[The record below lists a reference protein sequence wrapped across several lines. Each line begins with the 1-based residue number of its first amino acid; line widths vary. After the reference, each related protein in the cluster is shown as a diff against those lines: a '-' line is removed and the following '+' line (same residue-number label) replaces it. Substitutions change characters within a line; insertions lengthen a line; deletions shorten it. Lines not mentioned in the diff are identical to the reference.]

1 MNTMLK
7 KNMLT
12 NRMRLALLA
21 LSLITATAVAQTM
34 PGQAVQDQTTEDQT
48 DQEQVGQEQAA
59 HEQTADD
66 QGESQEAEA
75 QDVAEQDVEEQG
87 AEEQDAEDE
96 GAGEPTTKDAVIGES
111 VERQLPGD
119 QTFHPLA
126 RDPSVLQT
134 ERGDRVEKQQVDGQ
148 VMETVKLGGIIAP
161 LYFDSGAIALRKGD
175 VEKIRRAMESVRDKA
190 NVRLH
195 LIGHAD
201 NQRLSPELTARYGD
215 NQGLSNERAGE
226 VAELLQ
232 RALTLPPEAIA
243 FEGLGD
249 TKPVASNATDAGRA
263 RNRRVEVEVWYD
275 EPKAATKAQE
285 VVVREELRQIKV
297 CRVQELCLMRFQE
310 GQARR
315 TRVNN
320 LVSALH
326 YGEEGVEVSPAFIE
340 QVRKGFANLEGKQNV
355 TAKFI
360 GYTDDQNLSDR
371 NARIYGDAVA
381 LSKARAQRAALA
393 VQQALNLPAAA
404 VQSDGRGA
412 TAVIGAND
420 TPQGRELNR
429 RIEVQF
435 WYDDPLRELP
445 EEAQMCPAEADNEI
459 VTRVY
464 QPTGGPL
471 PVLTMDGSDIVTP
484 PGLTDRLHS
493 AMAEIQDRDNVRL
506 RFIGYTGN
514 ARLDRRTASVYED
527 DIGLSTAR
535 ARRAMDTIR
544 SLMQLGPEQVEHE
557 GHGFVQA
564 ADVPNDGFIQGADS
578 YIEVQVVYD
587 EPVLRDDYE
596 GVDITRLTRELTPRN
611 AFGLNPM
618 HISVNGEPIDDPGRS
633 SADVQRCTDV
643 ALDDAGIRFQFDDLK
658 AQPRLSVSAAP
669 QVALVDE
676 PVRFRMYSNYGS
688 FIHRAEVHIQEKGQS
703 VQAPPLAAV
712 VLDANGEAE
721 WQPSVTDIPS
731 AGRELQYVLRV
742 YDEQGRF
749 DETSPRPLWLV
760 NAKTD
765 GSVADVPATAAA
777 EGAPPLAG
785 YGESHIAK
793 RNIRIGGNTI
803 AVRGSGIPAGHSVW
817 VAGRPVPV
825 DAKGDFIA
833 EEILPEGLHT
843 VEVSV
848 LDAEGNG
855 NLYLR
860 DLEMRDRDRFL
871 VGIAD
876 LTASKTK
883 TTGPADLLQGENTG
897 FERSSNF
904 DGRLAFFGTQKFGN
918 GWRVTASADTREG
931 PVKDLFG
938 NFLDKAPDALF
949 RRIDPDYH
957 YPTFGDDGIVE
968 EMAPTLGK
976 FYLRAERG
984 DDFAMWGN
992 FKTDYAGNELAQVD
1006 RGLYGA
1012 DAEWKADATTAFGER
1027 RAVVSGFAAEP
1038 GTIGGRDEFRGT
1050 GGSLFYLHN
1059 QDILNGSERL
1069 RIEMRDKDSQLVTG
1083 TVELRP
1089 GLDYDIDYLQGRVL
1103 LSEPLS
1109 STGGDNMLVRSGG
1122 LSGSEAWLVARYEY
1136 TPGFDEIDTLTTGG
1150 QAHMWINDHIG
1161 LGVTGSRSS
1170 GDADDNSVLGMD
1182 LTLRKSDATWLKLQ
1196 SGRTTGMASNS
1207 QYSYDGGFGFA
1218 GTDPSAFNDA
1228 SASGYRADF
1237 SLGIG
1242 DVFKRGK
1249 GRVTLY
1255 TQAQDAG
1262 YSAPGLGTLSDR
1274 TYYGGTLD
1282 LPIGDKLSVIGKA
1295 DHREQDAG
1303 LTLEAAEVNVKYQLN
1318 DRWSVASGVR
1328 NDKREDLRAVVPLT
1342 QEQGQRTDA
1351 VVHVGYDPA
1360 GKWNAWGFAQG
1371 TLSKDG
1377 DRQDNNRLGAGAAM
1391 RIGEK
1396 LRVEAEASAGDLG
1409 PGGRLGTSY
1418 LVSDKTS
1425 LYLNYAL
1432 ENERGDILN
1441 GTNLSGQ
1448 RGSLVW
1454 GVKHRLADSSSVYA
1468 EERYQDANESH
1479 GLTHA
1484 AGMSLNLD
1492 DHWTL
1497 GANAELGTLQNSDT
1511 AAETDRRAGGVRVA
1525 YSNGSTQVSS
1535 GIEYR
1540 NDDGEQADATHVER
1554 TTWLFRNN
1562 FKLQMSDDWRL
1573 VGKLDHSMSDSS
1585 QGQFYDGKFTEGV
1598 VGFGYRPVLNNRLNA
1613 LAKYTYFYNV
1623 PTTDQ
1628 VALDGT
1634 AAQFIQK
1641 SHIASVDATFELNP
1655 SWSVGGKYAYRLGS
1669 VSLDRE
1675 NPEFFDNRAQLL
1687 IVRTDVR
1694 VFDKWE
1700 GLVEARRLQ
1709 LPDLDESRSGM
1720 LLGVY
1725 RYFGEHVKAGVG
1737 YNFTDF
1743 SENLTD
1749 LSYRHQGVFVNVVG
1763 AL

>member
-1 MNTMLK
+1 MLK

-12 NRMRLALLA
+12 KGMLLA
-21 LSLITATAVAQTM
+21 LSLMTATAVAQT
-34 PGQAVQDQTTEDQT
+34 AEDQPAS
-48 DQEQVGQEQAA
+48 DQ
-59 HEQTADD
+59 
-66 QGESQEAEA
+66 
-75 QDVAEQDVEEQG
+75 
-87 AEEQDAEDE
+87 
-96 GAGEPTTKDAVIGES
+96 TTKDAPIRES
-111 VERQLPGD
+111 VERHLPGD
-119 QTFHPLA
+119 QAFRPQV

-134 ERGDRVEKQQVDGQ
+134 ERGDRVEKQQVDGE

-161 LYFDSGAIALRKGD
+161 LHFDSGAITLRAKD
-175 VEKIRRAMESVRDKA
+175 IEKIRRAMESVQGKA

-215 NQGLSNERAGE
+215 NQGLSSERAGE

-243 FEGLGD
+243 FEGMGD

-275 EPKAATKAQE
+275 EPKAATKEQE
-285 VVVREELRQIKV
+285 VLVKDDLRQIKV
-297 CRVQELCLMRFQE
+297 CRVQELCLMRFQD
-310 GQARR
+310 GHARR

-320 LVSALH
+320 LVTALH
-326 YGEEGVEVSPAFIE
+326 YSEEGVEVTPAFIE

-355 TAKFI
+355 TAKFV
-360 GYTDDQNLSDR
+360 GYADDMALSDR

-381 LSKARAQRAALA
+381 LSKARAHRAALA

-412 TAVIGAND
+412 TTFLGAND

-445 EEAQMCPAEADNEI
+445 EEPQMCPAEADNEI
-459 VTRVY
+459 VTRVH
-464 QPTGGPL
+464 QPSSGPL
-471 PVLTMDGSDIVTP
+471 PALTLEASEIVIP
-484 PGLTDRLHS
+484 AGLTDRLRS
-493 AMAEIQDRDNVRL
+493 AMAEVQDRENVRL

-514 ARLDRRTASVYED
+514 ERLDRRTTSVYED
-527 DIGLSTAR
+527 DIGLSAAR

-544 SLMQLGPEQVEHE
+544 SLMELSPEQVEHE

-564 ADVPNDGFIQGADS
+564 KDVPNDGFIQGEDS
-578 YIEVQVVYD
+578 WIEVQVVYD

-658 AQPRLSVSAAP
+658 AQPRLAVSASP

-688 FIHRAEVHIQEKGQS
+688 FFQRAEVLIHEKGQS
-703 VQAPPLAAV
+703 AQAAPLAAV
-712 VLDANGEAE
+712 TLDANGEAE
-721 WQPSVTDIPS
+721 WQPAVADIPS

-742 YDEQGRF
+742 YDDKGRF

-760 NAKTD
+760 NAKDD
-765 GSVADVPATAAA
+765 GSVADVPATTTA
-777 EGAPPLAG
+777 EGAVPPLAG

-793 RNIRIGGNTI
+793 RNIRIGGNTV
-803 AVRGSGIPAGHSVW
+803 AVRGSGIPEGHRVW

-843 VEVSV
+843 VEVAV

-860 DLEMRDRDRFL
+860 DLEMRSRDRFF
-871 VGIAD
+871 VGVAD
-876 LTASKTK
+876 LTVSKNSTS
-883 TTGPADLLQGENTG
+883 GPADLLEGENTAY
-897 FERSSNF
+897 ERSSSF
-904 DGRLAFFGTQKFGN
+904 DGRLAFYGTEKFGN
-918 GWRVTASADTREG
+918 GWRLTGSADTREG

-976 FYLRAERG
+976 FYLRAEHG

-992 FKTDYAGNELAQVD
+992 FKTDYAGNEMAQVD

-1012 DAEWKADATTAFGER
+1012 NAEWKADATTTFGER
-1027 RAVVSGFAAEP
+1027 RASVSGFAAEP
-1038 GTIGGRDEFRGT
+1038 GTIGGRDEYRGT
-1050 GGSLFYLHN
+1050 GGSLFYLRN
-1059 QDILNGSERL
+1059 QDILTGSERL
-1069 RIEMRDKDSQLVTG
+1069 RIELRDKDSQLVTG

-1089 GLDYDIDYLQGRVL
+1089 GLDYDIDYLQGRIL

-1109 STGGDNMLVRSGG
+1109 STGGDNMLVRNGG
-1122 LSGSEAWLVARYEY
+1122 LSGNEAWLVARYEY

-1150 QAHMWINDHIG
+1150 QAHVWINDHVG
-1161 LGVTGSRSS
+1161 VGVTGSRSS
-1170 GDADDNSVLGMD
+1170 DDAADSGVLGAD
-1182 LTLRKSDATWLKLQ
+1182 LTLRKSTDTWLKLQ
-1196 SGRTTGMASNS
+1196 GGRTTGMASNS
-1207 QYSYDGGFGFA
+1207 LYSYDGGFGFT
-1218 GTDPSAFNDA
+1218 GNDPSAFDNA
-1228 SASGYRADF
+1228 EASGYRADL

-1242 DVFKRGK
+1242 DVFKQGK

-1262 YSAPGLGTLSDR
+1262 YSAPGLGTTSDR

-1282 LPIGDKLSVIGKA
+1282 LPIGDKLSVVGKA

-1318 DRWSVASGVR
+1318 DRWKVAAGVR

-1351 VVHVGYDPA
+1351 VVHVGYDA
-1360 GKWNAWGFAQG
+1360 ASKWNAWGFAQG

-1377 DRQDNNRLGAGAAM
+1377 DRQDNGRLGAGAAM
-1391 RIGEK
+1391 RLGEK

-1418 LVSDKTS
+1418 LVSEKTS

-1441 GTNLSGQ
+1441 GSNVSGQ
-1448 RGSLVW
+1448 RGSLV
-1454 GVKHRLADSSSVYA
+1454 GGMKHRLTDSSSVYA
-1468 EERYQDANESH
+1468 EERYQDANEAR

-1484 AGMSLNLD
+1484 AGMSLNLA

-1497 GANAELGTLQNSDT
+1497 GANAELGTLQNSET

-1525 YSNGSTQVSS
+1525 YTNGPTQVSS

-1540 NDDGEQADATHVER
+1540 ADDGEQPDATHVER

-1562 FKLQMSDDWRL
+1562 FKFQMSDDWRL
-1573 VGKLDHSMSDSS
+1573 VGKLDHSKSESS

-1598 VGFGYRPVLNNRLNA
+1598 VGFGYRPVLHNRLNA

-1628 VALDGT
+1628 VALNGT

-1641 SHIASVDATFELNP
+1641 SHIASVDATYELTP

-1675 NPEFFDNRAQLL
+1675 NPEFFDNRAQLVIL
-1687 IVRTDVR
+1687 RTDLR
-1694 VFDKWE
+1694 LFDKWE
-1700 GLVEARRLQ
+1700 GLVEARRLH

-1749 LSYRHQGVFVNVVG
+1749 LSYRHRGVFLNVVG

>member
-1 MNTMLK
+1 MLK
-7 KNMLT
+7 KNMLKKS
-12 NRMRLALLA
+12 MLLG
-21 LSLITATAVAQTM
+21 LSLMTATVLAQTA
-34 PGQAVQDQTTEDQT
+34 GD
-48 DQEQVGQEQAA
+48 QAA
-59 HEQTADD
+59 SD
-66 QGESQEAEA
+66 QIQET
-75 QDVAEQDVEEQG
+75 
-87 AEEQDAEDE
+87 
-96 GAGEPTTKDAVIGES
+96 PIRES
-111 VERQLPGD
+111 VERHLPGD
-119 QTFHPLA
+119 QAFRPEV

-134 ERGDRVEKQQVDGQ
+134 ERGDHVEKQQVDGQ

-161 LYFDSGAIALRKGD
+161 LQFDSGAITLRAKD
-175 VEKIRRAMESVRDKA
+175 VEKIRRAMESVQGKA

-215 NQGLSNERAGE
+215 NQGLSRERAGE

-243 FEGLGD
+243 FEGMGD
-249 TKPVASNATDAGRA
+249 TRPVAGNATDAGRA

-275 EPKAATKAQE
+275 EPKAATKEQE
-285 VVVREELRQIKV
+285 VLVKEELRQIKV
-297 CRVQELCLMRFQE
+297 CRVQELCVMRFQE

-326 YGEEGVEVSPAFIE
+326 YGEEGVEVTPAFIE

-355 TAKFI
+355 IAKFV
-360 GYTDDQNLSDR
+360 GYTDDMALSDR

-381 LSKARAQRAALA
+381 LSKARAHRAALA
-393 VQQALNLPAAA
+393 VQQALNLPTAS

-412 TAVIGAND
+412 TAFVGAND
-420 TPQGRELNR
+420 MPQGRELNR

-445 EEAQMCPAEADNEI
+445 EEPQMCPAEADKEI
-459 VTRVY
+459 VTRIH
-464 QPTGGPL
+464 QPSGGPL

-484 PGLTDRLHS
+484 PGLTDRLRA
-493 AMAEIQDRDNVRL
+493 AMAEVKDRDNVRL

-514 ARLDRRTASVYED
+514 ERLDRRTASVYED
-527 DIGLSTAR
+527 DIGLSAAR

-544 SLMQLGPEQVEHE
+544 SLMELSPEQVEHE

-564 ADVPNDGFIQGADS
+564 KDVPNEGFVQGADS

-618 HISVNGEPIDDPGRS
+618 HISVNGQPIDDPGRS

-658 AQPRLSVSAAP
+658 AQPRLSVSASP

-688 FIHRAEVHIQEKGQS
+688 FIQRAEVRIQEKGQS
-703 VQAPPLAAV
+703 VQATPLAAV
-712 VLDANGEAE
+712 TLDANGEAE
-721 WQPSVTDIPS
+721 WQPAVVDIPS

-760 NAKTD
+760 NAQGD
-765 GSVADVPATAAA
+765 GSVADIPVTATA
-777 EGAPPLAG
+777 EGAAPPLAG
-785 YGESHIAK
+785 YGESHIAT

-803 AVRGSGIPAGHSVW
+803 AVRGGGIPEGHTVW

-843 VEVSV
+843 VEVAV

-860 DLEMRDRDRFL
+860 DLEMRERDRFF
-871 VGIAD
+871 VGVAD
-876 LTASKTK
+876 LTASTNS
-883 TTGPADLLQGENTG
+883 TSGPADLLQGENTA
-897 FERSSNF
+897 FERSSSF
-904 DGRLAFFGTQKFGN
+904 DGRLAFFGTEKFGN
-918 GWRVTASADTREG
+918 GWRVTGSADTREG
-931 PVKDLFG
+931 PVQDIFG

-957 YPTFGDDGIVE
+957 YSTFGDDGTVE

-976 FYLRAERG
+976 FYLRAEHG
-984 DDFAMWGN
+984 DDYAMWGN

-1006 RGLYGA
+1006 RGLYGGN
-1012 DAEWKADATTAFGER
+1012 AEWKADSTTAFGER

-1038 GTIGGRDEFRGT
+1038 GTIAGREEFRGT
-1050 GGSLFYLHN
+1050 GGSLFYLRN
-1059 QDILNGSERL
+1059 QDILTGSERL

-1109 STGGDNMLVRSGG
+1109 STGGDNMLVHNGG
-1122 LSGSEAWLVARYEY
+1122 LSGDEAWLVARYEY

-1150 QAHMWINDHIG
+1150 QAHVWVNDHVGIG
-1161 LGVTGSRSS
+1161 LTGSSSS
-1170 GDADDNSVLGMD
+1170 GDAEDSGVLGVD
-1182 LTLRKSDATWLKLQ
+1182 LTLRKTTETWLKLQ
-1196 SGRTTGMASNS
+1196 GGRTTGLASHS
-1207 QYSYDGGFGFA
+1207 LYSYDGGFGFT
-1218 GTDPSAFNDA
+1218 GTDPTAFADA
-1228 SASGYRADF
+1228 EANGYRADV

-1242 DVFKRGK
+1242 DVFKQGK

-1262 YSAPGLGTLSDR
+1262 YSAPGLGTPSDR

-1282 LPIGDKLSVIGKA
+1282 LPIGDKLSVVGKA

-1303 LTLEAAEVNVKYQLN
+1303 LTLDAAEVNVKYQLN
-1318 DRWSVASGVR
+1318 DRWSVATGVR
-1328 NDKREDLRAVVPLT
+1328 NDKREDQRAVVPLT

-1351 VVHVGYDPA
+1351 VVHMGYDSA
-1360 GKWNAWGFAQG
+1360 SIWNAWGFAQG
-1371 TLSKDG
+1371 TVSKDG
-1377 DRQDNNRLGAGAAM
+1377 DRQDNGRLGAGAA
-1391 RIGEK
+1391 
-1396 LRVEAEASAGDLG
+1396 LRGNKFRLEAEVSAGDLG
-1409 PGGRLGTSY
+1409 PGGRVGTSY
-1418 LVSDKTS
+1418 MVSDKTT

-1432 ENERGDILN
+1432 ENEHGDVVD
-1441 GTNLSGQ
+1441 GTNLGGQ
-1448 RGSLVW
+1448 RGSLV
-1454 GVKHRLADSSSVYA
+1454 GGMKHRLADSSSVYA
-1468 EERYQDANESH
+1468 EERYQDANEAR

-1484 AGMSLNLD
+1484 AGLSLNLD
-1492 DHWTL
+1492 DHWTV
-1497 GANAELGTLQNSDT
+1497 GANAELGTLQNSET
-1511 AAETDRRAGGVRVA
+1511 AAETDRRASGVRVA
-1525 YSNGSTQVSS
+1525 YTNGPTQISS
-1535 GIEYR
+1535 GVEYR
-1540 NDDGEQADATHVER
+1540 NDDAEQPDATHVER

-1562 FKLQMSDDWRL
+1562 FKYQMSDDWRL
-1573 VGKLDHSMSDSS
+1573 VGKLDHSMSESS

-1598 VGFGYRPVLNNRLNA
+1598 VGFGYRPVLSNRLNA

-1628 VALDGT
+1628 VALNGT

-1641 SHIASVDATFELNP
+1641 SHIASVDANYELTP

-1675 NPEFFDNRAQLL
+1675 NPEFFDNRAQLVIL
-1687 IVRTDVR
+1687 RTDVR
-1694 VFDKWE
+1694 LFDQWE
-1700 GLVEARRLQ
+1700 GLLEARRLQ

-1749 LSYRHQGVFVNVVG
+1749 LSYRHRGVFLNVVG